1 VNNSRYKRFVRT
13 DECDGHRQT
22 DIAAARHTAPARH
35 AQRRLVVKLI
45 YSCMLQYRDGSKS
58 GTLMSYYQSYSYV
71 RRRPDVEHNDID
83 EFYINF

>member
-1 VNNSRYKRFVRT
+1 
-13 DECDGHRQT
+13 
-22 DIAAARHTAPARH
+22 
-35 AQRRLVVKLI
+35 
-45 YSCMLQYRDGSKS
+45 MLQYRDGSKS